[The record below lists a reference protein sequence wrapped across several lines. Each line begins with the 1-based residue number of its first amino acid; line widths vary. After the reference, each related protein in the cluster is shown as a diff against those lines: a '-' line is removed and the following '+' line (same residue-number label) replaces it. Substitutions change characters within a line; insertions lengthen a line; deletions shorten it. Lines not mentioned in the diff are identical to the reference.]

1 MVGTIAMMQSLDVD
15 RLAREYQNAKPFPHV
30 KIDGFLDD
38 AFARRVAASYPS
50 FEEADAMGRQF
61 EAVNEYRKIQITDA
75 SRFPDPVAELNAML
89 AAPEFLE
96 ALEAIT
102 GIQLLLADA
111 TLAGGGMHIT
121 GPRGR
126 LDVHVDFNFLPE
138 KKIHRRLNLLL
149 YLNPKWERQW
159 GGAVELWDERVSVR
173 HHAFEPVMNRCVIFE
188 TSETSYHG
196 VEPVTCPADV
206 VRQSFATYYYTR
218 EAPPGY
224 TGENHSTVFRARPEE
239 RFKKYVLMPAER
251 ARHSMREAR
260 RRVRSVRDR
269 VRAALGQ
276 R

>member
-15 RLAREYQNAKPFPHV
+15 RLAREFQTAKPFPHV
-30 KIDGFLDD
+30 KIDGFLDED
-38 AFARRVAASYPS
+38 FARAVAASYPS
-50 FEEADAMGRQF
+50 FDEANALGRQF

-75 SRFPDPVAELNAML
+75 ERFPEPVAQLNAML
-89 AAPEFLE
+89 ASPEFLE
-96 ALEAIT
+96 ALERIT
-102 GIQLLLADA
+102 GVPKLLADA
-111 TLAGGGMHIT
+111 TLAGGGIHIT

-149 YLNPKWERQW
+149 YLNPTWERRW
-159 GGAVELWDERVSVR
+159 GGAVELWDEKVKVR

-196 VEPVTCPADV
+196 VEPVTCPPDV

-218 EAPPGY
+218 EAPAGY
-224 TGENHSTVFRARPEE
+224 SGKNHSTIFRARPEE

-251 ARHSMREAR
+251 ARHGVREAR

-269 VRAALGQ
+269 VRAALG